1 MKNSNDSNKNDKSKN
16 SKCSVSIGINIW
28 MSSLINLEE
37 RILIFLKVYIG
48 KQIGDFK
55 INVNKP

>member
-1 MKNSNDSNKNDKSKN
+1 MKNSNDPNKNDKSKN
-16 SKCSVSIGINIW
+16 SKCSVSVGINIW